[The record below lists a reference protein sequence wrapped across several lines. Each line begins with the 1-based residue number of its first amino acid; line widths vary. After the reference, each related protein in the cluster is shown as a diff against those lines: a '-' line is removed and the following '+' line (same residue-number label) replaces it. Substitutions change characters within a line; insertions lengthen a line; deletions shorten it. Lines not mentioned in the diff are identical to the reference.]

1 MNEPSSKE
9 HVMTNILFIEDDG
22 SRSPYDPN
30 IHKTRVNKF
39 LYWDTLLI
47 TGPQEYHNTLYK
59 CYINN
64 KDDQQLLSASGIL
77 GAGNCAYSKV
87 VSWSSLGYR
96 IKTPEDLKQTIL
108 DLLQM
113 EY

>member
-1 MNEPSSKE
+1 MCMNEPSSKE

-64 KDDQQLLSASGIL
+64 KDDQQFLIF
-77 GAGNCAYSKV
+77 CK
-87 VSWSSLGYR
+87 WS
-96 IKTPEDLKQTIL
+96 IKNKIHIQNKNLRPEIISMAFCKFKIN
-108 DLLQM
+108 
-113 EY
+113 